1 MNRPTVKS
9 FACLLA
15 ALLLFTLV
23 LSLVPASYV
32 DLTGRDGTS
41 APAVE
46 AYIQFINRYGNLIL
60 SISNESMR
68 TLGFEPG
75 DVVTVSIG
83 DNSLAMPIG
92 TAYSNVNV
100 DEPICCYRENVEQ
113 GTEESAYY
121 AEMICTPLQSAF
133 GVDALDAPGVD
144 LSERAGQYLLRIGM
158 TPDEISALK
167 EKLSQDYGGLTADS
181 SGLPSAA

>member
-1 MNRPTVKS
+1 M
-9 FACLLA
+9 
-15 ALLLFTLV
+15 
-23 LSLVPASYV
+23 
-32 DLTGRDGTS
+32 
-41 APAVE
+41 
-46 AYIQFINRYGNLIL
+46 YGNLML

-75 DVVTVSIG
+75 DMVTVTIG

-113 GTEESAYY
+113 GTEESAYLT
-121 AEMICTPLQSAF
+121 ELICTPLQSAF
-133 GVDALDAPGVD
+133 CVDALDAPGVD

-167 EKLSQDYGGLTADS
+167 EKLSEDYGGLTADS
-181 SGLPSAA
+181 SVFPSAA